1 MYHHIIILIC
11 AMTLFDIICILI
23 VLGGALYGWRR
34 GVMSQAGSVVGIV
47 VAIILC
53 RVFSGIVAAKFSSP
67 EDSANTVLLHTVMS
81 YAIIFIVVMV
91 AARFLAGTIR
101 TLFDSL
107 SLGRVDNIAGAVF
120 AILKY
125 TLIFSVLLNIWMAIF
140 PSGELKSSYND
151 TLPSTVI
158 NMAPA
163 VLGSKT
169 AADVFDGINAATDSL
184 RARTAA
190 QTDSTAQQ

>member
-1 MYHHIIILIC
+1 
-11 AMTLFDIICILI
+11 MTLFDIICILI
-23 VLGGALYGWRR
+23 VIGGALYGWRR
-34 GVMSQAGSVVGIV
+34 GVMSQAGSVVGII

-53 RVFSGIVAAKFSSP
+53 RVFSDVVAAKFTSP
-67 EDSANTVLLHTVMS
+67 EDSADTVLLHTVMS

-125 TLIFSVLLNIWMAIF
+125 TLVFSVLLNVWMAIF
-140 PSGELKSSYND
+140 PKGELKSSYNEA
-151 TLPSTVI
+151 LPSTVI

-163 VLGSKT
+163 MLGSQT
-169 AADVFDGINAATDSL
+169 AADVFEGINAATDSL
-184 RARTAA
+184 RARTSA
-190 QTDSTAQQ
+190 QPDSTAQQ